1 MPTLD
6 FPQVLAEL
14 RGDPGLSADTARQ
27 VFDAILRG
35 EWAPTQIAGL
45 LVALHMRGE
54 SAVVVGSA
62 ARSMRASMLAVEH
75 SLPMVFDTCGT
86 GGDGLGTINV
96 STGAAVIVAASG
108 VPVAKHGNRAASSRS
123 GSADVLGALG
133 VSLEVPPAAQ
143 ARVLGEANIAFLF
156 APAHHPAMKYAGPP
170 RRELGV
176 RTIFNMLGPLANPA
190 RATHQLVGAYSDEAR
205 RIMAAA
211 LLDLGVTAWVVHS
224 EDGLD
229 EISPYAATRVSVVAD
244 GAIHERRVTP
254 ADFGVAPSAPGA
266 IAGGTPEEN
275 ASIIRRVL
283 AGEPHPAGSA
293 LLLNAAASLA
303 LAHGM
308 SLSDAA
314 EQARATITSGAALG
328 TLEAW
333 CAASHRA
340 ANAAVA
346 SAFAPPPSP
355 AASTPATATP
365 AAVR

>member
-1 MPTLD
+1 MRKLE
-6 FPQVLAEL
+6 FPEVFAEL
-14 RGDPGLSADTARQ
+14 RSDSGLSGETARQ

-45 LVALHMRGE
+45 LVALAMRGE
-54 SAVVVGSA
+54 SAAVVSSA
-62 ARSMRASMLAVEH
+62 ARAMRANMLTVEH
-75 SLPMVFDTCGT
+75 SLPVVLDTCGT
-86 GGDGLGTINV
+86 GGDGLGTVNV

-133 VSLEVPPAAQ
+133 VSLEVPPSAQ
-143 ARVLGEANIAFLF
+143 GRVLGEANIAFLF

-176 RTIFNMLGPLANPA
+176 RTLFNMLGPLANPA
-190 RATHQLVGAYSDEAR
+190 HATHQLVGAYSDEAR

-211 LLDLGVTAWVVHS
+211 LLDLGVTAAWVVHS

-229 EISPYAATRVSVVAD
+229 EISPYAPTRVSVVAE
-244 GAIHERRVTP
+244 GAIHERVVSP

-266 IAGGTPEEN
+266 IAGGTPDEN
-275 ASIIRRVL
+275 AGIIRRVL
-283 AGEPHPAGSA
+283 NGEPHPAATA

-303 LAHGM
+303 LARGV
-308 SLSDAA
+308 SLRDAA
-314 EQARATITSGAALG
+314 EQARATVASGAAQR

-340 ANAAVA
+340 SAAA
-346 SAFAPPPSP
+346 GAATSAGA
-355 AASTPATATP
+355 PATVS
-365 AAVR
+365 AAAPR